1 MQYKLTRGTLR
12 MKKNIIILNLLF
24 FFTIFS
30 GSESFDKGIEY
41 LDKGNYKVAEV
52 YLLKAL
58 KEDKDKN
65 TYFYLALIYGEQK
78 KYDLAEENYK
88 KAIENGS
95 VSSLNNLAILYSQQG
110 KNELA
115 EEYYKKAI
123 DSGVKDAVYNLANLY
138 YVLDEIDLAKKYY
151 KIAVSNGDKQ
161 AEDMLKI
168 IDMDIQKIFY

>member
-1 MQYKLTRGTLR
+1 
-12 MKKNIIILNLLF
+12 MKKNIIILNLVFFLALF
-24 FFTIFS
+24 SNSKTL
-30 GSESFDKGIEY
+30 DKGIEY
-41 LDKGNYKVAEV
+41 LNKENYKDAEV

-58 KEDKDKN
+58 NEDKDKN
-65 TYFYLALIYGEQK
+65 AYFYLALIYGDQQK
-78 KYDLAEENYK
+78 YNLAEENYK

-138 YVLDEIDLAKKYY
+138 YVLDEMDLAKTYY
-151 KIAVSNGDKQ
+151 KIAAGNGDKQ

-168 IDMDIQKIFY
+168 IDMDLQNIFY